1 MPRVISYNVAYTT
14 GMDGSILGYSKVWR
28 NIFPS
33 PKIDSG
39 IIDVLV
45 EYQPD
50 ILGLLEVDSG
60 SIRARRK
67 SEAKSFSQKL
77 NYKGI
82 IEVCKYDPH
91 SVMGVLSKLPIF
103 KFQTNALIARYDLYD
118 VKYHW
123 LSHGVKRLVIQ
134 ASFNCPHKVTL
145 FVVHLAL
152 GKGIRKKQFEELA
165 VILKGVH
172 SPMIV
177 MGDMNTFDGHGE
189 LHGLIARTDLVRGP
203 TLKSDPTFPSYKP
216 EKVLDY
222 ILTTKEIEVTRY
234 EVLPVAFSDHLPV
247 LMDFT
252 VKKQQNLKL
261 QRSRLKSVQS

>member
-14 GMDGSILGYSKVWR
+14 GMDGSILGYSKLWR

-33 PKIDSG
+33 PKIDLH
-39 IIDVLV
+39 IIDALA

-60 SIRARRK
+60 SIRAGRK
-67 SEAKSFSQKL
+67 SEAKNFSKKL

-91 SVMGVLSKLPIF
+91 SMLGVLSKLPIF
-103 KFQTNALIARYDLYD
+103 KFQTNALLSRYELYEM
-118 VKYHW
+118 KYHW
-123 LSHGVKRLVIQ
+123 LSHGMKRLVIQ
-134 ASFNCPHKVTL
+134 ASFNCPQKVTL

-152 GKGIRKKQFEELA
+152 GKGIRQKQLDELTI
-165 VILKGVH
+165 ILQRVQA
-172 SPMIV
+172 PMIV
-177 MGDMNTFDGHGE
+177 MGDMNTFGGHSE
-189 LHGLIARTDLVRGP
+189 LHGLIARTELVRGP
-203 TLKSDPTFPSYKP
+203 TLKSGPTFPSYKP

-247 LMDFT
+247 LMDFK
-252 VKKQQNLKL
+252 V
-261 QRSRLKSVQS
+261 S